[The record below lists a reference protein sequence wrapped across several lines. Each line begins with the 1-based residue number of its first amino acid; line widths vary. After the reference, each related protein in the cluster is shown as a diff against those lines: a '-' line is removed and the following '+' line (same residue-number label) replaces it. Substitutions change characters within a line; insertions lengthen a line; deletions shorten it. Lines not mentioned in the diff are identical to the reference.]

1 MTMLALRIPV
11 CEGESHTSFT
21 SRLAHHNCCDS
32 MFEFC
37 NDWDISARRLI
48 NGERNTLMRIAH
60 LGGVSVDALWASA
73 IRWTNSGYLHGRE
86 IIAKPMLRR
95 SQTMIC
101 PACIEDDLKRW
112 NDLGSAAAHGRT
124 TWLLEPIHA
133 CPKHNIALVDVTR
146 DQNDENRNKL
156 DVHDFTQ
163 RLGDVERNL
172 GAWLDATRPMVPT
185 SLERYVLNRLEGIPP
200 PETPWLNAMKLYSV
214 VTASEVIG
222 AVDLHGPKVD
232 LKRFGKI
239 ERRELGAVG
248 FRYLQIG
255 TDGARSLLER
265 LFSEP
270 SLGHG
275 DIGPRSFLGQFY
287 RWLTTNKS
295 AEFDWLRDIT
305 REVTLHKMALDP
317 SDTVFGNPIGERHL
331 HSVHSSAKECG
342 IHPKRL
348 RKLLSL
354 SGFLDKSS
362 DGLPNHQ
369 VVFQPD
375 ARTQEFLL
383 RVRRSMSLAEAG
395 KYLNAPRV
403 QAQLLYEAGLIVP
416 FIRGGQGDG
425 LKDHAFDQ
433 NELDT
438 FLGQLSKQAKRRTVS
453 SKNMFGIPAAAKRT
467 RCSTIDI
474 VRMLLDQKLT
484 CVEKKPD
491 VPGFMSI
498 LVPLDEV
505 IANLGIEDRPGLSL
519 EQVHKRMGWSCP
531 VATALVKYGYLPSQI
546 ITNPINRRRQKV
558 VEEQDLNGFNES
570 YVSLFA
576 LAKERDCYYLELK
589 RNLDRL
595 GILPVF
601 DRSQVPASFY
611 LRASLPPP

>member
-1 MTMLALRIPV
+1 MLHPIWRPTFWIISLWKRPK
-11 CEGESHTSFT
+11 T
-21 SRLAHHNCCDS
+21 
-32 MFEFC
+32 
-37 NDWDISARRLI
+37 DISARRLI
-48 NGERNTLMRIAH
+48 NGERNTLIRIAH

-73 IRWTNSGYLHGRE
+73 IRWTKSGYLHGRE

-95 SQTMIC
+95 TQTMIC

-124 TWLLEPIHA
+124 TWLLESIHA
-133 CPKHNIALVDVTR
+133 CPKHNISLVDVTR

-185 SLERYVLNRLEGIPP
+185 PLERYVLNRLEGIPP

-232 LKRFGKI
+232 LKLFGKI

-248 FRYLQIG
+248 FRHLQN
-255 TDGARSLLER
+255 GAGGVRLLLER

-295 AEFDWLRDIT
+295 AEFDWLREIT
-305 REVTLHKMALDP
+305 REVILHKMALDP
-317 SDTVFGNPIGERHL
+317 SDTVFGKPIGKRYL
-331 HSVHSSAKECG
+331 HSVHSAAKEYG

-348 RKLLSL
+348 RKLLRL
-354 SGFLDKSS
+354 SGFLDKNSHA
-362 DGLPNHQ
+362 LPNHQ
-369 VVFQPD
+369 VVFPPD
-375 ARTQEFLL
+375 AMAREFLL
-383 RVRRSMSLAEAG
+383 RVRDSMSLAQAG

-403 QAQLLYEAGLIVP
+403 QAQLLYESGLIEP

-425 LKDHAFDQ
+425 LKDHAFDR
-433 NELDT
+433 NELDS
-438 FLGQLSKQAKRRTVS
+438 FLRRLLNKAKRLS
-453 SKNMFGIPAAAKRT
+453 AEDGKMFDIPAAAKRA
-467 RCSTIDI
+467 RCLANDI
-474 VRMLLDQKLT
+474 VRMLLDQKL
-484 CVEKKPD
+484 VHVRRKPD

-498 LVPLDEV
+498 LVSLGEV
-505 IANLGIEDRPGLSL
+505 IANLNIEERPGLSL
-519 EQVHKRMGWSCP
+519 EQIHKRMGWSRT
-531 VATALVKYGYLPSQI
+531 VAKALVTYGHLPAKVI
-546 ITNPINRRRQKV
+546 VNPINRVKQQI
-558 VEEQDLNGFNES
+558 VEEQDLVEFNQR

-576 LAKERDCYYLELK
+576 LTKERDCYYCKLK
-589 RNLDRL
+589 KRLDQL
-595 GILPVF
+595 GIFPVF
-601 DRSQVPASFY
+601 DSPQVPAKFY
-611 LRASLPPP
+611 LRAELPPP